1 MADIIR
7 VGRVSSIDYIKGMIS
22 VFYEDKTAAV
32 TAIMPTLAN
41 GEYRMPGIGEMVV
54 VAHLSNG
61 TSEGIVLGTI
71 WNDIQVSEFTGQ
83 GTYSKQLVDTCYVK
97 AGDGDIAFSISE
109 GSVSVKQMIS
119 LLNRVNELERKV
131 SQLGG

>member
-7 VGRVSSIDYIKGMIS
+7 VGRVSSIDYVKGMIS

-71 WNDIQVSEFTGQ
+71 WNDIQVQSLYLNLQNRYCLQAYSNLFQLLTFRQKLLTVHLFSSTNQYFSENHQ
-83 GTYSKQLVDTCYVK
+83 
-97 AGDGDIAFSISE
+97 
-109 GSVSVKQMIS
+109 SV
-119 LLNRVNELERKV
+119 
-131 SQLGG
+131 